1 LEFRKSTDFKK
12 DFLKR
17 RKDLELEGKVAL
29 VTGAAQG
36 IGRVV
41 ALLLAQKGAD
51 IAVSDINLEKAKE
64 TAKEIE
70 AIGRRTMA
78 IQVDVAIL
86 NDVERMVEAIL
97 ERFGQIDILVNNAGI
112 ARDKLILRMTEE
124 EWDAVLNVNLKGTF
138 HCTKVVIKHMSKQRR
153 GKIVNI
159 ASVVG
164 EMGNVGQA
172 NYSASKAGVI
182 GFTKTI
188 AREFAQRGINVNA
201 IAPGFIDTPMTEVLP
216 ERAKEE
222 LRRMIPM
229 ERLGRPEDVAEA
241 VLFLVSESSSYI
253 TGQVLNVNG
262 GIYM

>member
-1 LEFRKSTDFKK
+1 ME
-12 DFLKR
+12 LK
-17 RKDLELEGKVAL
+17 GKVAL

-36 IGRVV
+36 IGRAI

-51 IAVSDINLEKAKE
+51 LVVSDINLEKAEE

-70 AIGRRTMA
+70 AIGRKAMA
-78 IQVDVAIL
+78 IRADVANA

-112 ARDKLILRMTEE
+112 AKDKLILRMTEE
-124 EWDAVLNVNLKGTF
+124 DWDAVLNVNLKGTF
-138 HCTKVVIKHMSKQRR
+138 HCTKAVIRHMSKQRK

-164 EMGNVGQA
+164 EMGNAGQA

-201 IAPGFIDTPMTEVLP
+201 IAPGYIGTPMTDVLP
-216 ERAKEE
+216 EKAKEE

-241 VLFLVSESSSYI
+241 VLFLVSEASSYI